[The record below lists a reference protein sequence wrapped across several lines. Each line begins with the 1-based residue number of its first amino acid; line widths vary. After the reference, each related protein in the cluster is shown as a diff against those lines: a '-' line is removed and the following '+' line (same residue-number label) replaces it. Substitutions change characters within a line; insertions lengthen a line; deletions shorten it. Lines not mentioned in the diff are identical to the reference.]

1 MTAPK
6 VKNYSFGK
14 MEVDGERYSKDLVL
28 LPDRVESNWW
38 RERGHRLAVEDLQEV
53 FDAAPDV
60 LVVGTGAYGAMKV
73 PDETRRA
80 IEAEGIEL
88 HIAQTG
94 DAWRTYN
101 RLQEQRRAAGAFH
114 LTC

>member
-14 MEVDGERYSKDLVL
+14 MEVNGERHSKDLIL
-28 LPDRVESNWW
+28 LPDRLESNWW
-38 RERGHRLAVEDLQEV
+38 RKRGHRLAVEDLQEV

-80 IEAEGIEL
+80 IEAKGIEL

-94 DAWRTYN
+94 DAWQTYN
-101 RLQEQRRAAGAFH
+101 RLQEQRRVAGAFH